1 VTKDAHEI
9 CVVLKALELR
19 AVHQEAT
26 LGGSSLRAD
35 EAIKSA
41 REEKGKW
48 QELAQSIGFGKD
60 AYTSLNTNAQ
70 QPKIGQPDSSESND
84 TQSWGDTINEAR
96 AQLRQEGIDPDE
108 IKLKETGELT
118 KLDVAAS
125 VVIGVLSAWI
135 PSIEFGQHGSLVD
148 QFAKIQTLADNN
160 QLPGVIQSI
169 FGDGKPAAFM
179 DAKGWEGGTYHRFVH
194 GHDLLTAL
202 PGGVKQLGLV
212 QGIIQVFQHLLR
224 DSFGKTGIPLPG
236 STTIGDSIASTLGH
250 EGGITDIIRPRDLS
264 RYTGVRMTD
273 VAATGSTSL
282 MLWGYRKFR
291 KYDAGGIQDCKLAII
306 SHGVCF
312 LAVASMAQMGIMPP
326 QSLSGRSFLNHVSLL
341 AMMKNVVQL
350 WRINRDMTK
359 RIAKMN
365 VEIEKS
371 IAELQSSRKDAFR
384 DDIDHDLRL
393 MAKHY
398 A

>member
-1 VTKDAHEI
+1 MTKDAHEI
-9 CVVLKALELR
+9 CVVLKALELCT
-19 AVHQEAT
+19 VHQEAT
-26 LGGSSLRAD
+26 LGGSTMRAD
-35 EAIKSA
+35 KAIKGA
-41 REEKGKW
+41 REENEKW
-48 QELAQSIGFGKD
+48 QELSQSIGFGKD
-60 AYTSLNTNAQ
+60 AYTSLNANAQ
-70 QPKIGQPDSSESND
+70 QPKIGQAEPFESND
-84 TQSWGDTINEAR
+84 TQSWGDTVNEAR
-96 AQLRQEGIDPDE
+96 AQLRQEGIDPNE
-108 IKLKETGELT
+108 IKLKETGELS

-125 VVIGVLSAWI
+125 VAIGVLSALI

-148 QFAKIQTLADNN
+148 QFAKIQTLADSN
-160 QLPGVIQSI
+160 QLPGVIQTI
-169 FGDGKPAAFM
+169 FGDGKPASFM
-179 DAKGWEGGTYHRFVH
+179 DAKGWEGGAYHRFVH

-202 PGGVKQLGLV
+202 PEGVKQLGLV

-224 DSFGKTGIPLPG
+224 DSFGKTGIPLLG
-236 STTIGDSIASTLGH
+236 STTIGNSIASTLGH
-250 EGGITDIIRPRDLS
+250 EGGIKDIIRPQDLS

-341 AMMKNVVQL
+341 AMMKNVIQL
-350 WRINRDMTK
+350 WRINRNLSK
-359 RIAKMN
+359 RIAEMN
-365 VEIEKS
+365 IEIEKS

>member
-1 VTKDAHEI
+1 
-9 CVVLKALELR
+9 
-19 AVHQEAT
+19 
-26 LGGSSLRAD
+26 
-35 EAIKSA
+35 
-41 REEKGKW
+41 
-48 QELAQSIGFGKD
+48 
-60 AYTSLNTNAQ
+60 
-70 QPKIGQPDSSESND
+70 
-84 TQSWGDTINEAR
+84 
-96 AQLRQEGIDPDE
+96 
-108 IKLKETGELT
+108 
-118 KLDVAAS
+118 VA
-125 VVIGVLSAWI
+125 IGVLSAWI

-179 DAKGWEGGTYHRFVH
+179 DGGASGPLHRFAD

-202 PGGVKQLGLV
+202 PEGVKQLGLV

-250 EGGITDIIRPRDLS
+250 EGGITKMIRPQDLS

-341 AMMKNVVQL
+341 AMMKNVIQL
-350 WRINRDMTK
+350 WRINRAMTK

>member
-60 AYTSLNTNAQ
+60 AYTSLNTDAQ
-70 QPKIGQPDSSESND
+70 QPKIGQTDSSESND
-84 TQSWGDTINEAR
+84 TQSWGDTVNEAR
-96 AQLRQEGIDPDE
+96 AKLRQEGIDPDE

-125 VVIGVLSAWI
+125 VAIGVLSAWI
-135 PSIEFGQHGSLVD
+135 PSIKFGQHGSLVD
-148 QFAKIQTLADNN
+148 QFDKIEALADKN

-179 DAKGWEGGTYHRFVH
+179 DGGASGPLHRFAD
-194 GHDLLTAL
+194 GHDLVTA
-202 PGGVKQLGLV
+202 PEGIKQLGLV

-291 KYDAGGIQDCKLAII
+291 KYDAGSIQDCKLAII

-312 LAVASMAQMGIMPP
+312 LAVASMAQMGIKLPH
-326 QSLSGRSFLNHVSLL
+326 RSFLNHVSLL
-341 AMMKNVVQL
+341 AMMKNVIQL

-371 IAELQSSRKDAFR
+371 IAELQSSRKGAFR

-393 MAKHY
+393 MAKQY